1 MTTLQNDTKDRFQ
14 PIESLLFKKQHQTVG
29 RNANQLRR
37 NVPSATLQDRQNAA
51 RRDVTNLANLTL
63 MSITPQNGMVAI
75 TQSTELFAQVP
86 VDNEQI
92 VSNPEPRTLPR
103 NLTPQKQREH
113 HLSSSSDSSSSS
125 SETDEE
131 PPPKRP
137 QKKKDGKK
145 ERSSAAKELARPP
158 ANEWH
163 NNLVPLNKLASL
175 STSQIS
181 KLDDVNEVDDQIRD
195 LTPEIDDINL
205 TFQSEGLAKKVPPG
219 AKFGGG
225 CK

>member
-1 MTTLQNDTKDRFQ
+1 
-14 PIESLLFKKQHQTVG
+14 
-29 RNANQLRR
+29 
-37 NVPSATLQDRQNAA
+37 
-51 RRDVTNLANLTL
+51 
-63 MSITPQNGMVAI
+63 MVAI

-92 VSNPEPRTLPR
+92 VSNPAPWTLPR
-103 NLTPQKQREH
+103 NPTPQKQREH
-113 HLSSSSDSSSSS
+113 HLSSSLDSSSSS

-137 QKKKDGKK
+137 QKKRDGKK

-163 NNLVPLNKLASL
+163 HNLVPLNKLASL

-195 LTPEIDDINL
+195 FTPEIDDINL
-205 TFQSEGLAKKVPPG
+205 PFQSEGLAKKVPAG
-219 AKFGGG
+219 AKFGNWVISRVAWQVLRSTICAEPWDAWVAWQVLRSTIGAEPWDVSLVWSTTRLKQTTSQITWPELLMLQCWFTVRG
-225 CK
+225 

>member
-1 MTTLQNDTKDRFQ
+1 MEISSD
-14 PIESLLFKKQHQTVG
+14 EMSLLQLYRTAKKQLG
-29 RNANQLRR
+29 GML
-37 NVPSATLQDRQNAA
+37 P
-51 RRDVTNLANLTL
+51 NLANLTL

-92 VSNPEPRTLPR
+92 VSNPAPRTLPR
-103 NLTPQKQREH
+103 NPTPQKQREH

-137 QKKKDGKK
+137 QKKWDGKN

-158 ANEWH
+158 ANDWH
-163 NNLVPLNKLASL
+163 NHLVPLNKLASL

-195 LTPEIDDINL
+195 LTPETGRFGKDSFFATVRPSVHTSDFPHISYEM
-205 TFQSEGLAKKVPPG
+205 FRQMFLA
-219 AKFGGG
+219 
-225 CK
+225 

>member
-1 MTTLQNDTKDRFQ
+1 M
-14 PIESLLFKKQHQTVG
+14 
-29 RNANQLRR
+29 QLGGML
-37 NVPSATLQDRQNAA
+37 P
-51 RRDVTNLANLTL
+51 NLAKLTL
-63 MSITPQNGMVAI
+63 MSITPQNGMVAT

-92 VSNPEPRTLPR
+92 VSNPAPRTLPR
-103 NLTPQKQREH
+103 NPTPQKQREH
-113 HLSSSSDSSSSS
+113 HLYSSSDSSSSS

-137 QKKKDGKK
+137 QKNRDGKK
-145 ERSSAAKELARPP
+145 ERSSAAKELARPLT
-158 ANEWH
+158 NEWH

-195 LTPEIDDINL
+195 LTLEIDDNNFP
-205 TFQSEGLAKKVPPG
+205 FQGESLAKKVPPG
-219 AKFGGG
+219 AKFVNWVISRKSVMTGFEINNM
-225 CK
+225 C

>member
-1 MTTLQNDTKDRFQ
+1 MQISSD
-14 PIESLLFKKQHQTVG
+14 EMSLL
-29 RNANQLRR
+29 QLYRTAKMQLGGML
-37 NVPSATLQDRQNAA
+37 P
-51 RRDVTNLANLTL
+51 NLANLTL
-63 MSITPQNGMVAI
+63 MSIKPQNGMVAI

-92 VSNPEPRTLPR
+92 VSNPAPRSLPR
-103 NLTPQKQREH
+103 NPAPQKQREH

-158 ANEWH
+158 AN
-163 NNLVPLNKLASL
+163 
-175 STSQIS
+175 
-181 KLDDVNEVDDQIRD
+181 D
-195 LTPEIDDINL
+195 
-205 TFQSEGLAKKVPPG
+205 
-219 AKFGGG
+219 
-225 CK
+225 